1 MTFHTVCAVGGI
13 SNCISTSSQEA
24 VRKLEQGPAHFLGG
38 GRAGV
43 SCATDADEGQGG
55 DEEPDEGIKLRPRPD
70 EVACKHVGNGEIEE
84 GTRLLPRRRSQN
96 FR

>member
-55 DEEPDEGIKLRPRPD
+55 DEEPDD
-70 EVACKHVGNGEIEE
+70 VN
-84 GTRLLPRRRSQN
+84 
-96 FR
+96 